1 MDARSLLAGLAATRL
16 SRFVAM
22 AAFVLLLLL
31 ASRIAEH
38 LLLSHA
44 EGNWESVSD
53 ERCTSALAAASAR
66 FADLQRAL
74 RRTATDLATHPDV
87 LGYLDR
93 ASQERERVFRRVSD
107 VSTAEVVGIEIYDR
121 DRALIAWEGP
131 GGRTQEDDIRGAL
144 QGRMSSYAVR
154 AGAASHLVVVIPV
167 RARNSV
173 VGAAVVQRMLESNA
187 PLNNPLLRVK
197 GLSEALSA
205 ELGLPVDFTFPGE
218 GESARDGRYRSTP
231 LFGIDSA
238 MVGSVSVLR
247 PVRSAHLDMM
257 DARFRLIDATL
268 WTLLLG
274 LCAMAAATG
283 IRGLKTTGARCIAL
297 TLLIWGARYALVVL
311 EVPTLF
317 FSTGIFDPALFA
329 SPFGGGLAKS
339 VGELFVT
346 LVALTV
352 NVVVVARELTRSPD
366 GNRRKPLP
374 AFVSIPLAAV
384 GTFFLFWVLRGYG
397 AAVRAAAV
405 DSSLLYF
412 DARVILPTAE
422 IAFMVLNLF
431 LLGGCVIVASIGLT
445 CLIVRLLGTRLLQ
458 GPLLTPWRAAAILYV
473 LAAVLFGVSQENPLM
488 STAYRAGFGL
498 AVIYASYRWMVS
510 DRGARARMRRRH
522 VLIVIAGAGILLYP
536 LLDKFSHE
544 KDRSR
549 IEIFAADE
557 LKPVDGWLKYIVEE
571 ALQGF
576 NIDEY
581 RERLSEGT
589 AGDVA
594 GIAFER
600 WAASLACSQGYDAIF
615 TVTDPDGREAGRF
628 VIGGSVA
635 AMNEADIMLPLGV
648 EKTILVRNI
657 GTGINALK
665 VYAGSM
671 PLLGTDSVL
680 LGYARVV
687 VAAGQQSLFR
697 GETPVILRG
706 TAQSALEAFY
716 RRVTLSEYRDGILLT
731 SNDPAVPLAHPL
743 PETVAEALGDSGLVS
758 IWADDRVGGDDFE
771 TFYVRRS
778 TGSSDVVSL
787 GMRELGFAW
796 HLVSIVKLF
805 AAYLVCALLV
815 LLVARIAAMRR
826 GGAYRLT
833 YRDRLLLALLATA
846 ILPLTLIALYIGI
859 EDRERAAESI
869 ERRLDE
875 ETQNVIYN
883 ITDHPEPG
891 VTILN
896 LPADRYAVEALAADI
911 ETDFNV
917 YTDRQLRA
925 SSKQVLYDVG
935 IFESRLSGNAYARI
949 ILGGERFVTQT
960 ERVGSVAYTAGY
972 RPVLDARGDIIGVV
986 SVPTLYRAEES
997 EEQVARRNAFLLGAY
1012 AIALVAI
1019 ILIAAFLA
1027 NRIASPIQQLT
1038 EATRRVARG
1047 ELDVHI
1053 PIPEEGGEIGNLI
1066 RAFDQMTRDL
1076 RRTRD
1081 ELVRY
1086 ERELAW
1092 KEMAK
1097 QVAHEIKNPLTPMR
1111 LSIQHLRKT
1120 YLDRAPDFAA
1130 ILETVTKTIV
1140 EQIDTLSK
1148 IATEFS
1154 HFARMP
1160 RRSLARLRVEEVVEE
1175 AAGLFSQEARLR
1187 FNLEGGAGIPDVI
1200 ADREELRRALINVI
1214 RNGIQAMD
1222 GKGRIVIRTFARDGG
1237 VAVTV
1242 TDFGKGIPEEIRPK
1256 LFEPNF
1262 STKTDG
1268 MGLGLAIVKKT
1279 VDDLGGTVD
1288 LTSSPASGTTV
1299 TIWLPGAQE
1308 QGRGLE

>member
-1 MDARSLLAGLAATRL
+1 MNARSLLAGLAATRR
-16 SRFVAM
+16 SRFIAM
-22 AAFVLLLLL
+22 VAFVLLLLL
-31 ASRIAEH
+31 LSRITEH
-38 LLLSHA
+38 FQLTRA

-53 ERCTSALAAASAR
+53 GQCASALAAAAAR
-66 FADLQRAL
+66 FADVQRAL
-74 RRTATDLATHPDV
+74 RRTAADLATHPDV
-87 LGYLDR
+87 FGYLDR
-93 ASQERERVFRRVSD
+93 SSQERDKVFGKVSD
-107 VSTAEVVGIEIYDR
+107 ISRAGDIGVEIYDR
-121 DRALIAWEGP
+121 DRALVAWEGP
-131 GGRTQEDDIRGAL
+131 GGLAREDDIRRAL
-144 QGRMSSYAVR
+144 QGSMSSFVAR

-167 RARNSV
+167 RAANAV
-173 VGAAVVQRMLESNA
+173 VGAAVVQRMLESDA
-187 PLNNPLLRVK
+187 PLNNPVLRTK
-197 GLSEALSA
+197 GLSETLSA
-205 ELGLPVDFTFPGE
+205 ELGIPVDFTFPGE
-218 GESARDGRYRSTP
+218 GESARDGRYSSTS

-238 MVGSVSVLR
+238 RVGMVSVLR
-247 PVRSAHLDMM
+247 PVRSAQLDAI
-257 DARFRLIDATL
+257 DARFRMVESLL
-268 WTLLLG
+268 WTLLAG
-274 LCAMAAATG
+274 LCVMAAASG
-283 IRGLKTTGARCIAL
+283 IRRLTSMWARCLAV
-297 TLLIWGARYALVVL
+297 TVMIWGARYALVFL
-311 EVPTLF
+311 DVPSLYF
-317 FSTGIFDPALFA
+317 NTGIFDPALFA

-339 VGELFVT
+339 VGEMFVT
-346 LVALTV
+346 MMALTL
-352 NVVVVARELTRSPD
+352 NVVLVARELMRSGD
-366 GNRRKPLP
+366 GDRPETLP
-374 AFVSIPLAAV
+374 AAASIVLAAAA
-384 GTFFLFWVLRGYG
+384 TFFLYWMLRGYG
-397 AAVRAAAV
+397 AAVRTTVADA
-405 DSSLLYF
+405 SILYF
-412 DARVILPTAE
+412 DARVILPSVE
-422 IAFMVLNLF
+422 LAFMVLNLF
-431 LLGGCVIVASIGLT
+431 LLGACVIVASIGLT
-445 CLIVRLLGTRLLQ
+445 LLVVRLLGTDLIRVR
-458 GPLLTPWRAAAILYV
+458 PLSPWRVAAVFYL
-473 LAAVLFGVSQENPLM
+473 LASVLFGFFQETPLM
-488 STAYRAGFGL
+488 SAAYRIGFGV
-498 AVIYASYRWMVS
+498 AVLYAAYRFASS
-510 DRGARARMRRRH
+510 DRASRSNLRRRH
-522 VLIVIAGAGILLYP
+522 VLIVLAAAGLILYP
-536 LLDKFSHE
+536 LLDQFSHE

-557 LKPVDGWLKYIVEE
+557 LKPVDGWLKNIVEE
-571 ALQGF
+571 GLQGF
-576 NIDEY
+576 NTDEY
-581 RERLSEGT
+581 RERLSEGA

-600 WAASLACSQGYDAIF
+600 WAGSLACSQGYDAMF

-635 AMNEADIMLPLGV
+635 AMTEADTMLPLGK
-648 EKTILVRNI
+648 EKTIRVRDI

-671 PLLGTDSVL
+671 PLLGADSVL
-680 LGYARVV
+680 VGYAKVV

-706 TAQSALEAFY
+706 TAQSGLEAFY

-731 SNDPAVPLAHPL
+731 SNDPAVPIGHPL
-743 PETVAEALGDSGLVS
+743 PEAVAEALTDSGLASV
-758 IWADDRVGGDDFE
+758 WADDRIGDDTHE
-771 TFYVRRS
+771 TYYVRRGAG
-778 TGSSDVVSL
+778 TGDVIAL
-787 GMRELGFAW
+787 GMRELGIAW

-805 AAYLVCALLV
+805 AAYVVCALLV
-815 LLVARIAAMRR
+815 LLAARIAAMRR
-826 GGAYRLT
+826 GGGYRLT
-833 YRDRLLLALLATA
+833 YRDRLLLALLVTA

-859 EDRERAAESI
+859 ADRERAAESI

-891 VTILN
+891 VTMLN
-896 LPADRYAVEALAADI
+896 LPADRYAVETLASDI

-935 IFESRLSGNAYARI
+935 ILESRLSGNAYAKI
-949 ILGGERFVTQT
+949 ILGGERFVMQS
-960 ERVGSVAYTAGY
+960 ERVGSVVYTAGY

-986 SVPTLYRAEES
+986 SVPTLFRAEES
-997 EEQVARRNAFLLGAY
+997 DEQVARRNAFLLGAY
-1012 AIALVAI
+1012 AIV
-1019 ILIAAFLA
+1019 LIAMILTAAILA
-1027 NRIASPIQQLT
+1027 NRIAAPIQQLT

-1047 ELDVHI
+1047 DLDVHL
-1053 PIPEEGGEIGNLI
+1053 PHPEAGGEIGDLV

-1140 EQIDTLSK
+1140 EQIDTLSR

-1160 RRSLARLRVEEVVEE
+1160 QRALSRLRVEEVVDE
-1175 AAGLFSQEARLR
+1175 AADLFSQESRLY
-1187 FNLEGGAGIPDVI
+1187 FEIQKGAGTPEVI
-1200 ADREELRRALINVI
+1200 ADREELRRAMINVI

-1222 GKGRIVIRTFARDGG
+1222 GKGKIVIRTAVREAG
-1237 VAVTV
+1237 VILTF
-1242 TDFGKGIPEEIRPK
+1242 TDFGKGVPEEIRPK

-1279 VDDLGGTVD
+1279 VDDLGGTVE
-1288 LTSSPASGTTV
+1288 LTSSPGAGTTV
-1299 TIWLPGAQE
+1299 TIWLPGIQDQE
-1308 QGRGLE
+1308 RDKS